1 MSSLFS
7 FLCSNTVSVR
17 ATPRSALTVEI
28 ELQRPRHPPRQ
39 AIQFGHGSLSLDKV
53 AERVGLAILPS
64 RTCAPLFLARPPST
78 PAPCLASPPTMAAQ
92 RTSSGEIA
100 GSWSSTG
107 RESGKAS
114 FRLLRSATLFLS
126 GKAISCLCPCKL
138 GSIIDHSLPLPS

>member
-1 MSSLFS
+1 MSSLSS

-17 ATPRSALTVEI
+17 ATPRSSLSRLASGKKTTHRRNRAPTASASSSPSYPA
-28 ELQRPRHPPRQ
+28 RPWLLIPRQSCRASRTRHPALPHVRTP
-39 AIQFGHGSLSLDKV
+39 LSGT
-53 AERVGLAILPS
+53 A
-64 RTCAPLFLARPPST
+64 PST
-78 PAPCLASPPTMAAQ
+78 RAPCLASPPTMAEQ

-126 GKAISCLCPCKL
+126 GKAISCLCPL
-138 GSIIDHSLPLPS
+138 